1 MKRRQLIG
9 YGLTGAASTAAF
21 TACAQSTTPTAASDG
36 AALPTVRWKMA
47 TSWPKSLDTLYG
59 AAEIVCDR
67 IAAMTDGR
75 FTIEPYAGGEI
86 VPGLQVLDAVQDG
99 TVECGHSAAY
109 YYVGKSPAL
118 AFGTTV
124 PFGLNAQQQ
133 NAWLYHGGGLEAMQK
148 LYATFNAI
156 TFPAGNTGV
165 QMGGWFNKEINT
177 AADLQG
183 LKMRIPGLGGKV
195 MAKLGVNVQNL
206 PGSEIFLALERGAI
220 DAAEWVGPYDDE
232 KLGLQKAAQF
242 YYYPGWWEPGPSF
255 DMMINMNAWT
265 SLPPAYQEVIKT
277 ACVESNMS
285 TLAKYDAVNGAA
297 LKSLLGSGAQ
307 LRPFSD
313 EILAAAEKAAFEIYE
328 ENASQDAAF
337 KEIYDQW
344 KSFRDAVYGWNRLNE
359 LGFAGFANQ
368 EA

>member
-9 YGLTGAASTAAF
+9 YGLTGAASTAAL
-21 TACAQSTTPTAASDG
+21 TACAQSTTPTAAGDG
-36 AALPTVRWKMA
+36 EALPTVRWKMA
-47 TSWPKSLDTLYG
+47 TSWPKSLDTLFG

-118 AFGTTV
+118 AFGTAV

-148 LYATFNAI
+148 LYAKFNI
-156 TFPAGNTGV
+156 INFPAGNTGV

-177 AADLQG
+177 AGDLQG

-242 YYYPGWWEPGPSF
+242 YYYPGWWEPGPAF
-255 DMMINMNAWT
+255 DMMINMDAWT
-265 SLPPAYQEVIKT
+265 SLPPIYQEVVKT
-277 ACVESNMS
+277 ACVESNIS
-285 TLAKYDAVNGAA
+285 TLGKYDAVNGAA
-297 LKSLLGSGAQ
+297 LQSLLGAGVQ
-307 LRPFSD
+307 LKPFSD

-328 ENASQDAAF
+328 ESANEDADF
-337 KEIYDQW
+337 KEIYDGW
-344 KSFRDAVYGWNRLNE
+344 KSFRDSVYGWNRLNE
-359 LGFAGFANQ
+359 LGFASFANK